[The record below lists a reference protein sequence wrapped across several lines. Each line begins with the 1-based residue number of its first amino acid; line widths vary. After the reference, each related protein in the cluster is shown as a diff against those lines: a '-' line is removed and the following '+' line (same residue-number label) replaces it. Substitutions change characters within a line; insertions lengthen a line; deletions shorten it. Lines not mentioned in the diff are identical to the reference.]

1 MGDELP
7 IACLGTA
14 VVVEVE
20 LGGLLP
26 GSHHKYVHAGHEVSC
41 HKVPMPRGRDSEA
54 AALACAGNPCRF
66 CVTVSN
72 SRGASPLSDTSDVAK
87 CAPEAPTPCA
97 APVVSLC
104 S

>member
-1 MGDELP
+1 VGDELP

-41 HKVPMPRGRDSEA
+41 HKVPMPRGRDSDVPPA
-54 AALACAGNPCRF
+54 SAL
-66 CVTVSN
+66 VVL
-72 SRGASPLSDTSDVAK
+72 PLCGEPPQVLCHGEQRTGSL
-87 CAPEAPTPCA
+87 AP
-97 APVVSLC
+97 L
-104 S
+104 

>member
-26 GSHHKYVHAGHEVSC
+26 GSHHKYVHACHEVSC
-41 HKVPMPRGRDSEA
+41 HKVPMVRGRDSEA
-54 AALACAGNPCRF
+54 AALAVLRLCGEPLQVLCHGEQLAG
-66 CVTVSN
+66 SL
-72 SRGASPLSDTSDVAK
+72 APL
-87 CAPEAPTPCA
+87 
-97 APVVSLC
+97 
-104 S
+104 